1 MAFLMKVIV
10 AFLLACLGISA
21 ATPPSNDALTL
32 DDTIPLNVTLP
43 LDGGLPTNKSAT
55 LDTQPKREDWKS
67 AWITCEFENK
77 IIFYKFKI
85 TGEGWLRREE
95 EVERKVKTAA
105 DEVGM
110 VTQWK
115 GAQYP
120 PQDDRN
126 SSVTIT
132 HQQGACGVSV
142 RGVVGTVLCL
152 FSVAFTCTLC
162 LIANTTT
169 TTTALAAAAA
179 APVFPPTT
187 TSLLVPAS
195 APPSLPTACTAA
207 SPPSTS
213 ANCISSFAQIP
224 RTLTITTWKD
234 ASPNSHRPPAEV
246 RVEVGLFYG
255 DLVTIEAKYPGLDY
269 CYGPHRMRLGRFPH
283 HARLFAAFDELNLT
297 YQEIQD
303 FCCWEGT
310 RWARERYEK
319 DEGCTIEDT
328 TGDHIPLFVDPK
340 QRQNEPRRGSIVRKT
355 DISIVF
361 QDAPADLRTRRSRTS
376 QQQAVVY
383 IPSTSEDPAEEDE
396 DDEEDDQEDTN
407 MSDSASDTTASPHS
421 EQASTTTAE
430 WNRAR
435 AAHIE
440 DLERQRNAAIHDQ
453 IQAALAQGAP
463 LTPEQEQLLKDQRE
477 QNASRQ
483 LDVARS
489 VGYSQ
494 RALAGEASASARA
507 AA

>member
-1 MAFLMKVIV
+1 MRRQTPIAH
-10 AFLLACLGISA
+10 LLYAHLFPRPRDDD
-21 ATPPSNDALTL
+21 PPSFAAHLAL
-32 DDTIPLNVTLP
+32 N
-43 LDGGLPTNKSAT
+43 
-55 LDTQPKREDWKS
+55 
-67 AWITCEFENK
+67 
-77 IIFYKFKI
+77 
-85 TGEGWLRREE
+85 
-95 EVERKVKTAA
+95 
-105 DEVGM
+105 
-110 VTQWK
+110 
-115 GAQYP
+115 
-120 PQDDRN
+120 
-126 SSVTIT
+126 
-132 HQQGACGVSV
+132 
-142 RGVVGTVLCL
+142 
-152 FSVAFTCTLC
+152 
-162 LIANTTT
+162 
-169 TTTALAAAAA
+169 
-179 APVFPPTT
+179 
-187 TSLLVPAS
+187 LV
-195 APPSLPTACTAA
+195 
-207 SPPSTS
+207 
-213 ANCISSFAQIP
+213 Q
-224 RTLTITTWKD
+224 
-234 ASPNSHRPPAEV
+234 EV

-361 QDAPADLRTRRSRTS
+361 QDAPAELRTRRSRTS

-383 IPSTSEDPAEEDE
+383 IPSTSEDPAEEEE

-421 EQASTTTAE
+421 EQANTTTAE
-430 WNRAR
+430 WNRTR

-440 DLERQRNAAIHDQ
+440 DLERQRDAAIHDQ

>member
-1 MAFLMKVIV
+1 MRRQTPIAH
-10 AFLLACLGISA
+10 LLYAHLFPRPRDDD
-21 ATPPSNDALTL
+21 PPSFAAHLAL
-32 DDTIPLNVTLP
+32 N
-43 LDGGLPTNKSAT
+43 
-55 LDTQPKREDWKS
+55 
-67 AWITCEFENK
+67 
-77 IIFYKFKI
+77 
-85 TGEGWLRREE
+85 
-95 EVERKVKTAA
+95 
-105 DEVGM
+105 
-110 VTQWK
+110 
-115 GAQYP
+115 
-120 PQDDRN
+120 
-126 SSVTIT
+126 
-132 HQQGACGVSV
+132 
-142 RGVVGTVLCL
+142 
-152 FSVAFTCTLC
+152 
-162 LIANTTT
+162 
-169 TTTALAAAAA
+169 
-179 APVFPPTT
+179 
-187 TSLLVPAS
+187 LV
-195 APPSLPTACTAA
+195 
-207 SPPSTS
+207 
-213 ANCISSFAQIP
+213 Q
-224 RTLTITTWKD
+224 
-234 ASPNSHRPPAEV
+234 EV

-340 QRQNEPRRGSIVRKT
+340 QRQSEPRRGSIVRKT

-361 QDAPADLRTRRSRTS
+361 QDAPADLRNRRSRTA

-383 IPSTSEDPAEEDE
+383 IPTTSEDPAEEEE

-421 EQASTTTAE
+421 EQAMVTAE
-430 WNRAR
+430 WSRAR

-440 DLERQRNAAIHDQ
+440 DLERQRDAAIHDQ
-453 IQAALAQGAP
+453 LQAALAQGAP

-483 LDVARS
+483 MDVARS

>member
-1 MAFLMKVIV
+1 MRRQTPIAH
-10 AFLLACLGISA
+10 LLYAHLFPRPRDDD
-21 ATPPSNDALTL
+21 PPSFAAHLAL
-32 DDTIPLNVTLP
+32 N
-43 LDGGLPTNKSAT
+43 
-55 LDTQPKREDWKS
+55 
-67 AWITCEFENK
+67 
-77 IIFYKFKI
+77 
-85 TGEGWLRREE
+85 
-95 EVERKVKTAA
+95 
-105 DEVGM
+105 
-110 VTQWK
+110 
-115 GAQYP
+115 
-120 PQDDRN
+120 
-126 SSVTIT
+126 
-132 HQQGACGVSV
+132 
-142 RGVVGTVLCL
+142 
-152 FSVAFTCTLC
+152 
-162 LIANTTT
+162 
-169 TTTALAAAAA
+169 
-179 APVFPPTT
+179 
-187 TSLLVPAS
+187 LV
-195 APPSLPTACTAA
+195 
-207 SPPSTS
+207 
-213 ANCISSFAQIP
+213 Q
-224 RTLTITTWKD
+224 
-234 ASPNSHRPPAEV
+234 EV

-269 CYGPHRMRLGRFPH
+269 CYGPNRMRLGRFPH

-361 QDAPADLRTRRSRTS
+361 QDAPTDLRNRRSRTS

-383 IPSTSEDPAEEDE
+383 IPTTSEDPAEGEE
-396 DDEEDDQEDTN
+396 DDQDDDQEDTN

-421 EQASTTTAE
+421 EQANTTTAE
-430 WNRAR
+430 WRHAR

-440 DLERQRNAAIHDQ
+440 NLERQREERQRNAAAIYQ
-453 IQAALAQGAP
+453 IQTALATGTP

-494 RALAGEASASARA
+494 RALAGEASTSARA

>member
-1 MAFLMKVIV
+1 MRRQTPIAH
-10 AFLLACLGISA
+10 LLYAHLFPRPRDDD
-21 ATPPSNDALTL
+21 PPSFAAHLAL
-32 DDTIPLNVTLP
+32 N
-43 LDGGLPTNKSAT
+43 
-55 LDTQPKREDWKS
+55 
-67 AWITCEFENK
+67 
-77 IIFYKFKI
+77 
-85 TGEGWLRREE
+85 
-95 EVERKVKTAA
+95 
-105 DEVGM
+105 
-110 VTQWK
+110 
-115 GAQYP
+115 
-120 PQDDRN
+120 
-126 SSVTIT
+126 
-132 HQQGACGVSV
+132 
-142 RGVVGTVLCL
+142 
-152 FSVAFTCTLC
+152 
-162 LIANTTT
+162 
-169 TTTALAAAAA
+169 
-179 APVFPPTT
+179 
-187 TSLLVPAS
+187 LV
-195 APPSLPTACTAA
+195 
-207 SPPSTS
+207 
-213 ANCISSFAQIP
+213 Q
-224 RTLTITTWKD
+224 
-234 ASPNSHRPPAEV
+234 EV

-340 QRQNEPRRGSIVRKT
+340 QRQNELRRGSIVRKT

-383 IPSTSEDPAEEDE
+383 IPSTSEDPAEEE
-396 DDEEDDQEDTN
+396 EEDEEDDQEDTN

-421 EQASTTTAE
+421 EQANTTTAE

-440 DLERQRNAAIHDQ
+440 DLERQRDAAIHDQ

-483 LDVARS
+483 LDVVRS

>member
-1 MAFLMKVIV
+1 
-10 AFLLACLGISA
+10 
-21 ATPPSNDALTL
+21 
-32 DDTIPLNVTLP
+32 
-43 LDGGLPTNKSAT
+43 
-55 LDTQPKREDWKS
+55 
-67 AWITCEFENK
+67 
-77 IIFYKFKI
+77 
-85 TGEGWLRREE
+85 
-95 EVERKVKTAA
+95 
-105 DEVGM
+105 
-110 VTQWK
+110 
-115 GAQYP
+115 
-120 PQDDRN
+120 
-126 SSVTIT
+126 
-132 HQQGACGVSV
+132 
-142 RGVVGTVLCL
+142 LCL
-152 FSVAFTCTLC
+152 RPQPPCSC
-162 LIANTTT
+162 L
-169 TTTALAAAAA
+169 
-179 APVFPPTT
+179 
-187 TSLLVPAS
+187 PAS
-195 APPSLPTACTAA
+195 APRLAALPSLIPSLHRRTTTSNLCELH
-207 SPPSTS
+207 SPSTPT
-213 ANCISSFAQIP
+213 Q
-224 RTLTITTWKD
+224 RTPTITTQKMRRQTPI
-234 ASPNSHRPPAEV
+234 AHLLYAHLFPRPRDDDPPSFAAHLALNLVQEV

-340 QRQNEPRRGSIVRKT
+340 KRQNEPRRGSIVRKT

-361 QDAPADLRTRRSRTS
+361 QDAPADLRTRRSRAS

-383 IPSTSEDPAEEDE
+383 IPTTSEEPAEEEE

-421 EQASTTTAE
+421 EQASSTAE
-430 WNRAR
+430 WGRAR

-440 DLERQRNAAIHDQ
+440 DLQRQRDAVIHEQ
-453 IQAALAQGAP
+453 LRVALAQGAP

-477 QNASRQ
+477 QNASHQ
-483 LDVARS
+483 LDIARS